1 MMDWKQKMAEGM
13 RLMREA
19 CTANSDWSKCKECP
33 FDKYCTALMEAEL
46 IDPFEGLDWE
56 LDSDSK

>member
-1 MMDWKQKMAEGM
+1 MTEGM
-13 RLMREA
+13 RLIREA
-19 CTANSDWSKCKECP
+19 CNTNVEWDKCKECP
-33 FDKYCTALMEAEL
+33 FDKYCTALMDENL

>member
-1 MMDWKQKMAEGM
+1 MMDWKQKMTEGM

-19 CTANSDWSKCKECP
+19 CNANGEWNKCHHCP
-33 FDKYCTALMEAEL
+33 FDRYCTALMVDGL

-56 LDSDSK
+56 LDSDSE